1 MSGKNLGAKQVIDTM
16 PESKASEIRLVF
28 LEEAETHLNTIQS
41 AIYQLAAE
49 SRLEQQEL
57 NAVILAA
64 HSIKG
69 GARMTGFHCLGELAC
84 RMEGFFKVFKDRIP
98 KRNSELEYLLL
109 LAQETL
115 WKVFGLN
122 REGEKVDGQWL
133 QTQAHPL
140 FEQLD
145 LILKELTP
153 AETDNSA
160 LKESQSV
167 VALIFQTEIDQC
179 LYLLESVL
187 KQADKSCLFKEVLA
201 IIQSLVELG
210 EMLQLVGW
218 SRLCESIIQELSA
231 FPERVEALAPISL
244 QKLRSMQQAVL
255 SGQFDDLTEQL
266 DNTREDAPSE
276 QKKIENSSR
285 VPVQLSI
292 LPSARFK
299 VEDFSELNPESALAL
314 NHKYGIDHSHPK
326 QFGIDSNNKEHLM
339 ELFNLVNDEHEHTS
353 ELILQLL
360 RQHERSSQML
370 LALSQEIEQ
379 LADQCDATQAEESA
393 DSTKP
398 NQTLF
403 NGFNGNSNYRSIQ
416 GQASSQNGYCNGSAK
431 SNGKVLDKNKNSHI
445 QDFALGTLT
454 PAHEPQISN
463 SNNKIPAATEP
474 TPPKHTILVVD
485 DSLTIRSIVS
495 AILSAAGYLP
505 ELAIDGKE
513 AVDKLE
519 LGLGVSAVICDL
531 DMPNLNGYGFLTH
544 VKSDP
549 RFSALPVVMLT
560 SNNDEKSRKRAELLG
575 AADYLTKP
583 CKDEDLLLSLK
594 QLV

>member
-1 MSGKNLGAKQVIDTM
+1 M

-122 REGEKVDGQWL
+122 REGEDVDEQWL

-145 LILKELTP
+145 LIVNDLPP
-153 AETDNSA
+153 AEPDNSA
-160 LKESQSV
+160 LSESQSV
-167 VALIFQTEIDQC
+167 VALIFETEIDQC
-179 LYLLESVL
+179 LHLLESVL

-201 IIQSLVELG
+201 IIQSLAELG
-210 EMLQLVGW
+210 EMLQVVGW
-218 SRLCESIIQELSA
+218 KSLCESISQQLEA
-231 FPERVEALAPISL
+231 NPKRVEEIASSALPE
-244 QKLRSMQQAVL
+244 LRAMQNAVL
-255 SGQFDDLTEQL
+255 SGADNNSLSAPDELKKNESLTTNHKFDNYSAD
-266 DNTREDAPSE
+266 R
-276 QKKIENSSR
+276 
-285 VPVQLSI
+285 VQLSVW
-292 LPSARFK
+292 PSAKFN
-299 VEDFSELNPESALAL
+299 VEDFPELKPELAFAL
-314 NHKYGIDHSHPK
+314 NHLSESNQYQAK
-326 QFGIDSNNKEHLM
+326 QFGIDSNKLEQLLK
-339 ELFNLVNDEHEHTS
+339 LFNQVNLSHEHTS

-360 RQHERSSQML
+360 RQHEQSSQLL
-370 LALSQEIEQ
+370 LALRHEIEQ
-379 LADQCDATQAEESA
+379 LADQDDAATQSEESA

-398 NQTLF
+398 NQTLL
-403 NGFNGNSNYRSIQ
+403 NGFNGNSTYHSIQ
-416 GQASSQNGYCNGSAK
+416 GQSSFQNGSRNGSAK
-431 SNGKVLDKNKNSHI
+431 SYGKVLDKNKNSHI
-445 QDFALGTLT
+445 QDFTLGTVT
-454 PAHEPQISN
+454 PAHDPQISN
-463 SNNKIPAATEP
+463 SNNKIPAAAEP

-485 DSLTIRSIVS
+485 DSATIRSIVS
-495 AILSAAGYLP
+495 SILSAAGYQP
-505 ELAIDGKE
+505 EVAIDGKE

-519 LGLGVSAVICDL
+519 LGLCVSAVICDL

-549 RFSALPVVMLT
+549 KFSALPIVMLT

>member
-1 MSGKNLGAKQVIDTM
+1 MINTM
-16 PESKASEIRLVF
+16 PQSKASEIRLVF
-28 LEEAETHLNTIQS
+28 LEEAEAHLTTIQS

-69 GARMTGFHCLGELAC
+69 GARMTGFHCLGDLAC
-84 RMEGFFKVFKDRIP
+84 RMEDFFKVFKDRIP
-98 KRNSELEYLLL
+98 KRNYELEYLLL

-122 REGEKVDGQWL
+122 REGEDVDEQWL
-133 QTQAHPL
+133 LFQAHPL
-140 FEQLD
+140 FGQLD
-145 LILKELTP
+145 LIVNDLPP
-153 AETDNSA
+153 AEPDNSV
-160 LKESQSV
+160 LSESQSV
-167 VALIFQTEIDQC
+167 VALIFETEIDQC
-179 LYLLESVL
+179 LHLLESVL

-201 IIQSLVELG
+201 IIQSLAELG
-210 EMLQLVGW
+210 EMLQVVAW
-218 SRLCESIIQELSA
+218 NHLCKSISQQLEA
-231 FPERVEALAPISL
+231 NPKRVEEIASSALPE
-244 QKLRSMQQAVL
+244 LRAMQNTVL
-255 SGQFDDLTEQL
+255 SGKL
-266 DNTREDAPSE
+266 DNNSLSATDEL
-276 QKKIENSSR
+276 KKNESLTNNHKFDNSSA

-292 LPSARFK
+292 LPSAKFH
-299 VEDFSELNPESALAL
+299 VEDFPELNPESAFTL
-314 NHKYGIDHSHPK
+314 NHLQESNQYQAQ
-326 QFGIDSNNKEHLM
+326 QFGIDSNKLDKLL
-339 ELFNLVNDEHEHTS
+339 ELFNQVNEQHEHTS
-353 ELILQLL
+353 ELLEQLL
-360 RQHERSSQML
+360 FQHEQSSQLL
-370 LALSQEIEQ
+370 LALRQEIEQ
-379 LADQCDATQAEESA
+379 LADQADATQSEESA
-393 DSTKP
+393 RGTKP

-403 NGFNGNSNYRSIQ
+403 NGFNGNSNHHSIQ
-416 GQASSQNGYCNGSAK
+416 GQASSQNGYCNGSDK
-431 SNGKVLDKNKNSHI
+431 SNGKVLDKKKNSHI

-505 ELAIDGKE
+505 EVAIDGKE

-549 RFSALPVVMLT
+549 KFSALPVVMLT
-560 SNNDEKSRKRAELLG
+560 SNNDDKSRKRAELLG

-583 CKDEDLLLSLK
+583 CIEEDLLRTLK